1 MEWSISLQPQEEL
14 AAFARFGNAVA
25 SLCVEK
31 KGARACLKNHFRNLQ
46 APLCGIF
53 YPHSVAVARY
63 AALIRIKS
71 PTNWDSQLTKSLF
84 QTRSIP
90 ANDIEMTIAFYE
102 KLGFEIAFRTVNE
115 AADEKVAFLKLGTLV
130 IETYENKAAA
140 LKPGAI
146 DHVAI
151 DVKNIEK
158 VHEMITGAGLNTTQD
173 EVHFL
178 PFWENGVRFF
188 TIEGPNKEKVEFSQ
202 YL

>member
-1 MEWSISLQPQEEL
+1 MVEWSISLQPQEEL

-84 QTRSIP
+84 QTRSRHTARICAISKNSVHRETNSNLATFP
-90 ANDIEMTIAFYE
+90 ISYYDGAERKCSVTVKILSSYHV
-102 KLGFEIAFRTVNE
+102 RTE
-115 AADEKVAFLKLGTLV
+115 TERGH
-130 IETYENKAAA
+130 TYENRTFI
-140 LKPGAI
+140 L
-146 DHVAI
+146 
-151 DVKNIEK
+151 
-158 VHEMITGAGLNTTQD
+158 
-173 EVHFL
+173 
-178 PFWENGVRFF
+178 
-188 TIEGPNKEKVEFSQ
+188 
-202 YL
+202 